1 MSKIRV
7 GDSDRV
13 RGAIREF
20 LEKMKACDAAIPEEL
35 AEDALEMAEEVRD
48 ALCAEVEDEEA
59 DVLEITKDRK
69 GKDEEE
75 IEAKMEDTMT
85 RVLMKHGLI
94 KDSSMRALDE
104 LEEELK
110 AKETDED
117 LNTLDADGEE
127 KVTVDPES
135 VNDSGA
141 AVRAM
146 LREMKPIIASVKD
159 SRVRKRL
166 VDSVVKAARMAT
178 NDSQYAG
185 ILTATKKSAQDA
197 MKDVRL
203 KAADADTDFGM
214 SVAERFNPHYKK
226 EG

>member
-1 MSKIRV
+1 MPKIRV
-7 GDSDRV
+7 GDSDQV
-13 RGAIREF
+13 RGAIRVF

-48 ALCAEVEDEEA
+48 ALCAEVEDEDV
-59 DVLEITKDRK
+59 DVLEVTKDRK
-69 GKDEEE
+69 GKDEAEV
-75 IEAKMEDTMT
+75 EAKMEDTLT

-94 KDSSMRALDE
+94 KDSSLRAMDE

-117 LNTLDADGEE
+117 PNTLDADGEE

-135 VNDSGA
+135 VNDSGN

-146 LREMKPIIASVKD
+146 LREMKPIIASVSD
-159 SRVRKRL
+159 SRTRKRL
-166 VDSVVKAARMAT
+166 VDSVVRAARMAT

-185 ILTATKKSAQDA
+185 ILKATKKSAQDA
-197 MKDVRL
+197 MNDVKL
-203 KAADADTDFGM
+203 KTADQDTDFGM

>member
-1 MSKIRV
+1 MPKIRV
-7 GDSDRV
+7 GDSGRV

-48 ALCAEVEDEEA
+48 ALCAEAEDEDA
-59 DVLEITKDRK
+59 DVLEVA
-69 GKDEEE
+69 KDEAEV
-75 IEAKMEDTMT
+75 EAKMEDTLT

-94 KDSSMRALDE
+94 KDSSLRALDE

-117 LNTLDADGEE
+117 PNTLDADGEE

-146 LREMKPIIASVKD
+146 LREMKPIIASVSD
-159 SRVRKRL
+159 SKTRKRL
-166 VDSVVKAARMAT
+166 VDSVVRAARMAT

-185 ILTATKKSAQDA
+185 ILKATKKSAQDA
-197 MKDVRL
+197 MKDVKL
-203 KAADADTDFGM
+203 KAADQDTGFGM

>member
-1 MSKIRV
+1 MPKIRV
-7 GDSDRV
+7 GDSNRV
-13 RGAIREF
+13 RGAIRVF

-48 ALCAEVEDEEA
+48 ALCAEVEDEDA
-59 DVLEITKDRK
+59 DVLEVTKDRK
-69 GKDEEE
+69 GKDEAE
-75 IEAKMEDTMT
+75 IEAKMEDTLT

-94 KDSSMRALDE
+94 KDSSLRALDE

-117 LNTLDADGEE
+117 TNTLDADGEE

-135 VNDSGA
+135 VNDSGN

-146 LREMKPIIASVKD
+146 LREMKPIIASVSD
-159 SRVRKRL
+159 SKTRKRL
-166 VDSVVKAARMAT
+166 VDSVVRAARMAT

-185 ILTATKKSAQDA
+185 ILKATKKSAQDV
-197 MKDVRL
+197 MKDVKL
-203 KAADADTDFGM
+203 KTADQDTDFGM
-214 SVAERFNPHYKK
+214 SIAERFNPHYKK

>member
-13 RGAIREF
+13 RGAIRAF

-48 ALCAEVEDEEA
+48 ALCAEVEDEDV
-59 DVLEITKDRK
+59 DVLEVTKDRK
-69 GKDEEE
+69 GKDEAEV
-75 IEAKMEDTMT
+75 EAKMEDTLT

-94 KDSSMRALDE
+94 KDSSLRALDE

-117 LNTLDADGEE
+117 TNTLDADGEE

-135 VNDSGA
+135 VNDSGS

-166 VDSVVKAARMAT
+166 VDSVVKVARMAT

-197 MKDVRL
+197 MKDARL
-203 KAADADTDFGM
+203 KAADMDTDFGM
-214 SVAERFNPHYKK
+214 SVAKRFNPHYKK

>member
-13 RGAIREF
+13 RGAIRVF

-48 ALCAEVEDEEA
+48 ALCAEVEDEDV
-59 DVLEITKDRK
+59 DVLEVTNDRK
-69 GKDEEE
+69 GKDEAEV
-75 IEAKMEDTMT
+75 EAKMEDTLT

-94 KDSSMRALDE
+94 KDSSLRALDE

-117 LNTLDADGEE
+117 PNTLDADGEE

-135 VNDSGA
+135 VNDSGN

-146 LREMKPIIASVKD
+146 LREMKPIIASVSD
-159 SRVRKRL
+159 SKTRKRL
-166 VDSVVKAARMAT
+166 VDSVVRAARMAT

-185 ILTATKKSAQDA
+185 ILKATKKSAQDA
-197 MKDVRL
+197 MKDVKL
-203 KAADADTDFGM
+203 KTADQDTDFGM

>member
-1 MSKIRV
+1 MPKIRV
-7 GDSDRV
+7 GDSNRV
-13 RGAIREF
+13 RGAIRVF

-48 ALCAEVEDEEA
+48 ALCAEVEDEDA
-59 DVLEITKDRK
+59 DVLEVTKDRK
-69 GKDEEE
+69 GKDEAE
-75 IEAKMEDTMT
+75 IEAKMEDTLT

-94 KDSSMRALDE
+94 KDSSLRALDE

-117 LNTLDADGEE
+117 TNTLDADGEE

-135 VNDSGA
+135 VNDSGN

-146 LREMKPIIASVKD
+146 LREMKPIIASVSD
-159 SRVRKRL
+159 SKTRKRL
-166 VDSVVKAARMAT
+166 VDSVVRAARMAT

-185 ILTATKKSAQDA
+185 ILKATKKSAQDA
-197 MKDVRL
+197 MKDVKL
-203 KAADADTDFGM
+203 KTADQDTDFGM
-214 SVAERFNPHYKK
+214 SIAERFNPHYKK

>member
-7 GDSDRV
+7 GDSNRV
-13 RGAIREF
+13 RGAIRVF

-48 ALCAEVEDEEA
+48 ALCAEVEDEDA
-59 DVLEITKDRK
+59 DVLEVTKDRK
-69 GKDEEE
+69 GKDEAE
-75 IEAKMEDTMT
+75 IEAKMEDTLT

-94 KDSSMRALDE
+94 KDSSLRALDE

-117 LNTLDADGEE
+117 TNTLDADGEE

-135 VNDSGA
+135 VNDSGN

-146 LREMKPIIASVKD
+146 LREMKPIIASVSD
-159 SRVRKRL
+159 SKTRKRL
-166 VDSVVKAARMAT
+166 VDSVVRAARMAT

-185 ILTATKKSAQDA
+185 ILKATKKSAHDA
-197 MKDVRL
+197 MKDVKL
-203 KAADADTDFGM
+203 KTADQDTDFGM
-214 SVAERFNPHYKK
+214 SIAERFNPHYKK

>member
-69 GKDEEE
+69 GVDEEE

-117 LNTLDADGEE
+117 ENTLDADGEE

-141 AVRAM
+141 AIRAM

-197 MKDVRL
+197 MKDTRL
-203 KAADADTDFGM
+203 KAADMDTDFGM

>member
-13 RGAIREF
+13 RGAIRVF

-48 ALCAEVEDEEA
+48 ALCAEVEDEDV
-59 DVLEITKDRK
+59 DVLEVTKDRK
-69 GKDEEE
+69 GKDEAEV
-75 IEAKMEDTMT
+75 EAKMEDTLT

-94 KDSSMRALDE
+94 KDSSLRALDE

-117 LNTLDADGEE
+117 PNTLDAPGEE

-135 VNDSGA
+135 VNDSGN

-146 LREMKPIIASVKD
+146 LREMKPIIASVSD
-159 SRVRKRL
+159 SRTRKRL
-166 VDSVVKAARMAT
+166 VDSVVRAARMAT

-185 ILTATKKSAQDA
+185 ILKATKKSAQDA
-197 MKDVRL
+197 MKYVKL
-203 KAADADTDFGM
+203 KTVDQDTDFGM

>member
-1 MSKIRV
+1 
-7 GDSDRV
+7 
-13 RGAIREF
+13 
-20 LEKMKACDAAIPEEL
+20 
-35 AEDALEMAEEVRD
+35 
-48 ALCAEVEDEEA
+48 
-59 DVLEITKDRK
+59 
-69 GKDEEE
+69 
-75 IEAKMEDTMT
+75 
-85 RVLMKHGLI
+85 
-94 KDSSMRALDE
+94 MRALDE

-117 LNTLDADGEE
+117 ENTLDADGEE

-203 KAADADTDFGM
+203 KTADADTDFGM

>member
-13 RGAIREF
+13 RGAIRVF

-48 ALCAEVEDEEA
+48 ALCAEVEDEDV
-59 DVLEITKDRK
+59 DVLEVTKDRK
-69 GKDEEE
+69 GKDEAEV
-75 IEAKMEDTMT
+75 EAKMEDTLT

-94 KDSSMRALDE
+94 KDSSLRALDE

-117 LNTLDADGEE
+117 PNTLDADGEE

-135 VNDSGA
+135 VNDSGN

-146 LREMKPIIASVKD
+146 LREMKPIIASVSD
-159 SRVRKRL
+159 SKTRKRL
-166 VDSVVKAARMAT
+166 VDSVVRAARMAT

-185 ILTATKKSAQDA
+185 ILKATKKSAQDA
-197 MKDVRL
+197 MKDVKL
-203 KAADADTDFGM
+203 KTADQDTDFGM

>member
-13 RGAIREF
+13 RGAIRTF

-48 ALCAEVEDEEA
+48 ALCAEVEDEDV
-59 DVLEITKDRK
+59 DVLEVTKDRK
-69 GKDEEE
+69 GKDEAEV
-75 IEAKMEDTMT
+75 EAKMEDTLT

-94 KDSSMRALDE
+94 KDSSLRALDE

-117 LNTLDADGEE
+117 PNTLDADGEE

-135 VNDSGA
+135 VNDSGS

-146 LREMKPIIASVKD
+146 LREMKPIIAGVSDAKT
-159 SRVRKRL
+159 RKRL
-166 VDSVVKAARMAT
+166 VDSVVRAARMAT

-185 ILTATKKSAQDA
+185 ILNATKKSAQDA
-197 MKDVRL
+197 MKDVKL
-203 KAADADTDFGM
+203 KAADQDTDFGM